1 MMTAVESVVAAP
13 ALPMAQ
19 AVVGRPEVCRD
30 FLKVRHRTEP
40 NRVDRARAGAS
51 AARHPHRL
59 ASLSF
64 P

>member
-1 MMTAVESVVAAP
+1 
-13 ALPMAQ
+13 MAQ